1 MRIPALRLLPR
12 SLTLLAA
19 AAVLAALGLG
29 AALGAG
35 RSEAR
40 QAPTPSDAVP
50 PDAQVGTAPTLVFQ
64 CFPLDAGDDPKMVV
78 GLTTKNWGLDIV
90 GVRKSDRMCE
100 SANKYR
106 VVDPTT
112 QPLPP
117 DPTLVMQCYVIQKG
131 IDPDDPVALITKNFG
146 THTATVRRATR
157 MCEGA
162 SKQRLDKNEPPPPA
176 VSGPVWQCFDL
187 QQATPMPPGLF
198 FLVTR
203 NFGPER
209 VLVLKPVLMCE
220 EAMKQTAAGNVL
232 GHASGLVYECFQ
244 AESNTNHA
252 VPAILDTANFAPDAV
267 RIRRANMMCEP
278 AQKIRLFDIPGLNL
292 VAPAASPD

>member
-1 MRIPALRLLPR
+1 MRIPAPRLLPR
-12 SLTLLAA
+12 SLTVLAA
-19 AAVLAALGLG
+19 GALLAALGLG
-29 AALGAG
+29 VALGVS

-40 QAPTPSDAVP
+40 QAPGPADTAP
-50 PDAQVGTAPTLVFQ
+50 PDAQVGAAPTLVFQ
-64 CFPLDAGDDPKMVV
+64 CFPLDAGDDPKMAVR
-78 GLTTKNWGLDIV
+78 LTTKNWGPDVV

-106 VVDPTT
+106 AIDPTT

-117 DPTLVMQCYVIQKG
+117 DPTLVMQCYVLQKG
-131 IDPDDPVALITKNFG
+131 LDPDDPVALITKNFG

-162 SKQRLDKNEPPPPA
+162 SKQRLDLHDPPQPA

-187 QQATPMPPGLF
+187 QQTSPMPPGLF

-220 EAMKQTAAGNVL
+220 EAMKETAAGNVL
-232 GHASGLVYECFQ
+232 GQATGNVYECFQ
-244 AESNTNHA
+244 AESNTAHA

-278 AQKIRLFDIPGLNL
+278 AQKIRLFDIPGLDL